1 MSGLLDWVPWPKEG
15 VSDFAQSPGRA
26 TCVTSPRL
34 AAPRPHANATPLPLC
49 PGVYYARLVEEL
61 RPLTYGLVSH
71 KTKLMP
77 KDQWSTI
84 PGHSPDVADALIQS
98 KLLPP

>member
-1 MSGLLDWVPWPKEG
+1 M
-15 VSDFAQSPGRA
+15 PGREPHA
-26 TCVTSPRL
+26 LRAPGWQP
-34 AAPRPHANATPLPLC
+34 PRPHTNATPVPLF
-49 PGVYYARLVEEL
+49 PGVYHARLVEEL

-84 PGHSPDVADALIQS
+84 LGHSPDVADALIQS
-98 KLLPP
+98 MLLAA